1 MGKVTQD
8 EVRDASATC
17 LMFSELQPSTATNLQ
32 MASPTVPSWNQLQE
46 WLRSMDRLRIA
57 LSGRVA

>member
-8 EVRDASATC
+8 EARDASATC

-32 MASPTVPSWNQLQE
+32 MASPTIENSNRLDG
-46 WLRSMDRLRIA
+46 WLRRFVALRRGEA
-57 LSGRVA
+57 A